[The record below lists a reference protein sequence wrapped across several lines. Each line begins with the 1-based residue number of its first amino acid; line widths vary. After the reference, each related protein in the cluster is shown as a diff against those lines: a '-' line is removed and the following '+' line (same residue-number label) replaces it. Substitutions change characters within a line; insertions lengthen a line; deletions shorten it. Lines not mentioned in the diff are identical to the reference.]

1 MVERACLYLRARII
15 PLQRNLKRG
24 RIRLPNHLQGVQM
37 SFDISRGRDWN
48 DTKHG
53 STLVFI
59 GKNLPENQLRESFI
73 ACTEKINIKLQLD
86 HCAQLSF
93 FMDGGETLKKSLKLS
108 ALLAGIRVLLVLL
121 WIFFP
126 NISLRLQ
133 KSSLRPMKFGS
144 SPTHTI

>member
-15 PLQRNLKRG
+15 PLQRNLERG
-24 RIRLPNHLQGVQM
+24 RIRLPNHLPRVQM

-48 DTKHG
+48 DTKRG

-73 ACTEKINIKLQLD
+73 ACTENKYKVQLD

-93 FMDGGETLKKSLKLS
+93 PIDW
-108 ALLAGIRVLLVLL
+108 R
-121 WIFFP
+121 
-126 NISLRLQ
+126 
-133 KSSLRPMKFGS
+133 
-144 SPTHTI
+144 